1 MQNAM
6 ATEQQFV
13 KEEIAKVTVE
23 TAKQMC
29 PQHWKDFL
37 KDLND
42 VCNVGVS
49 SHQYRTFCAI
59 VVLSADKTSD
69 DLNSLP

>member
-1 MQNAM
+1 MKNVM

-23 TAKQMC
+23 TAKQMWS
-29 PQHWKDFL
+29 QHWKDFL

-49 SHQYRTFCAI
+49 SHQYRTFRAI
-59 VVLSADKTSD
+59 VVLSTDKTSE
-69 DLNSLP
+69 N